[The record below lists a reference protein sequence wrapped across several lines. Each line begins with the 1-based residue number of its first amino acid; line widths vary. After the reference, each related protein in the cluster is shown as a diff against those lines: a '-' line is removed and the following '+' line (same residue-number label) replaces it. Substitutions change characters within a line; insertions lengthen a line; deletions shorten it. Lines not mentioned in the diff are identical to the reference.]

1 MLRWLGTGQRNS
13 ARGSTG
19 GATGEV
25 EDTRLHKVG
34 VVINAMRVKLSQRIR
49 ELNQMTADE
58 VTAAARLVD
67 EAVDRARSYVQESQR
82 TLQRLEGRGDQDDLG
97 KLLGSQSVLLRDHS
111 REMSERAA
119 VQDER
124 ARHAVAAAK
133 SIGDLASTIERL
145 AGEARL
151 LAVNAR
157 IESARLG
164 AQSAGFQV
172 LASEM
177 QRLSDEVAGAN
188 ERVSEL
194 AARLGSDLPFIA
206 QHARELRAALDAF
219 GLTAAAQLDETERG
233 VGSLRADVATI
244 SRAGG
249 AAMADI
255 LRVTHAALS
264 HLQFQDVVA
273 QELRA
278 FDGKLREG
286 HVEIAQ
292 TLGADA
298 ATVAAIP
305 AAEYVTQGVA
315 FEGTPNIAPSGEVV
329 LF

>member
-1 MLRWLGTGQRNS
+1 MLRWL
-13 ARGSTG
+13 
-19 GATGEV
+19 ATGERKSAQGAPGDG
-25 EDTRLHKVG
+25 EDHGLRKVG
-34 VVINAMRVKLSQRIR
+34 LVLSAMRVKLSQRIR

-67 EAVDRARSYVQESQR
+67 EAVERARSYVQESQR
-82 TLQRLEGRGDQDDLG
+82 ALQRLEGHGDHDDLG
-97 KLLGSQSVLLRDHS
+97 KLLGSQSVLLRDHA

-124 ARHAVAAAK
+124 ARQAVTAAK
-133 SIGDLASTIERL
+133 TIGDLASAIERL

-206 QHARELRAALDAF
+206 QHARDLRAALDAF

-233 VGSLRADVATI
+233 VGTLRADVAAI

-249 AAMADI
+249 SAMADI

-273 QELRA
+273 QELRG
-278 FDGKLREG
+278 FDGKLRDG
-286 HVEIAQ
+286 HVEIARA
-292 TLGADA
+292 LGGDA
-298 ATVAAIP
+298 AAMAEIP
-305 AAEYVTQGVA
+305 PAEYVTQGVA

>member
-1 MLRWLGTGQRNS
+1 VFRWLVRSEQYPAPRQERSANVADSKLHTIRGVLVSMRQRL
-13 ARGSTG
+13 G
-19 GATGEV
+19 
-25 EDTRLHKVG
+25 L
-34 VVINAMRVKLSQRIR
+34 RIR

-58 VTAAARLVD
+58 VTAAARLLD
-67 EAVDRARSYVQESQR
+67 EAVERARSYVDESR
-82 TLQRLEGRGDQDDLG
+82 RAVERIEGRDEHEHVG
-97 KLLGSQSVLLRDHS
+97 KLLGSQSALLRDHA
-111 REMSERAA
+111 REMSGRAA

-124 ARHAVAAAK
+124 ARQAAAAAK
-133 SIGDLASTIERL
+133 SIGDLAGTIDRL

-188 ERVSEL
+188 DRVSEL
-194 AARLGSDLPFIA
+194 AVRLGSDLPWIA
-206 QHARELRAALDAF
+206 QHARDLRTALDSFAM
-219 GLTAAAQLDETERG
+219 AAADRLAETERG
-233 VGSLRADVATI
+233 VATLREDIATI

-255 LRVTHAALS
+255 LRMSRAALS

-273 QELRA
+273 QELRI
-278 FDGKLREG
+278 FDAKLRET
-286 HVEIAQ
+286 HVQIAQ
-292 TLGADA
+292 ALGADSA
-298 ATVAAIP
+298 ELAAIP
-305 AAEYVTQGVA
+305 AAEYVTQGA
-315 FEGTPNIAPSGEVV
+315 ALDNAAPIAPSGDVV